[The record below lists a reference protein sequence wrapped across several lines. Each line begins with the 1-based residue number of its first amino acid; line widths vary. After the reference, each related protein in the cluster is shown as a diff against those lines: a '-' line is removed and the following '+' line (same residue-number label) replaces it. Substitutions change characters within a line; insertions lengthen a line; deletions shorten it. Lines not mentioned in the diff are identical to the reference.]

1 MRSWAKIFKDIKL
14 LGSIQRRAVMIVKDL
29 EGKTNE
35 EKMRCIGLFRPEK
48 SKLRGGLMA
57 AAALHEESRETVP
70 ISAFW

>member
-1 MRSWAKIFKDIKL
+1 
-14 LGSIQRRAVMIVKDL
+14 MIVKDL